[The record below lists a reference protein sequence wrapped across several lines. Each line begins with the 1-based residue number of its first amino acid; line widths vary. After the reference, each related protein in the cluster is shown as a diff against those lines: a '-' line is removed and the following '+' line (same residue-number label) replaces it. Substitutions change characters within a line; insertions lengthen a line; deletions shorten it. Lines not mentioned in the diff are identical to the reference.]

1 MRYVKTDDYDSF
13 VCLAGACPDTC
24 CAGWEIV
31 IDEHSLEAYGQRSQK
46 GDAFAKR
53 LARSVDWEESVF
65 RQTNRRCAFLEDN
78 DLCALYTAMGPE
90 ALCDTC
96 RNYPRHMEEFEG
108 LREYSLSLSCPEA
121 ARIILTG
128 EKPQSFL
135 TEEDD
140 TEDEIFDD
148 MDLLLFSQL
157 EDARAAM
164 FEILQDQTLKMQNK
178 KDLIVH
184 MAADIQRQI
193 DENEYFKIDET
204 IQNYKK
210 KENSFKIAKTARQD
224 KMTEFMQKKE
234 ELKELNHLERL
245 RPEWQ
250 ELLDAAEEMLFA
262 SGWEAYDRETE
273 DFETALETADWERM
287 EERLVLSLL
296 YTYFCGAVY
305 DGFIYAKAAL
315 TVFSARWI
323 RELVRVVWKQNGG
336 SISREDIIGIT
347 YRYAREIEHSDE
359 NLGELMEYLDG
370 RGSDSLCG

>member
-53 LARSVDWEESVF
+53 LARSVDWEKSAF

-128 EKPQSFL
+128 KNPQSFL

-140 TEDEIFDD
+140 IEDEIFDD

-210 KENSFKIAKTARQD
+210 KENSFKIEKTTKQD

-234 ELKELNHLERL
+234 ELKELNYLERL

-262 SGWEAYDRETE
+262 SGWEAYDRETV
-273 DFETALETADWERM
+273 DFEADLEAADWERM

-370 RGSDSLCG
+370 REYDVK

>member
-13 VCLAGACPDTC
+13 VCLAGGCPDTC

-31 IDEHSLEAYGQRSQK
+31 IDEHSLEAYAQRTK
-46 GDAFAKR
+46 AGDTFAGR

-121 ARIILTG
+121 VRIIFTG
-128 EKPQSFL
+128 KNPQSFL

-140 TEDEIFDD
+140 IEDEIFDD

-164 FEILQDQTLKMQNK
+164 FKILQDQTLKMQNK

-184 MAADIQRQI
+184 MAADIQRQM

-210 KENSFKIAKTARQD
+210 KENSFKIEKIARQD

-250 ELLDAAEEMLFA
+250 ELLDATEEMLFA

-370 RGSDSLCG
+370 REYDVK

>member
-31 IDEHSLEAYGQRSQK
+31 IDEDSLETYGQRTK
-46 GDAFAKR
+46 AGDVFAKR

-65 RQTNRRCAFLEDN
+65 RQTNRRCAFLEDD
-78 DLCALYTAMGPE
+78 DLCTLYTAMGPE

-121 ARIILTG
+121 ARLILTG
-128 EKPQSFL
+128 KKPQSFL

-140 TEDEIFDD
+140 IEDEIFDD

-164 FEILQDQTLKMQNK
+164 FEILQDETLHMQNK
-178 KDLIVH
+178 KALLIH

-210 KENSFKIAKTARQD
+210 KENNFKILEMTTPD
-224 KMTEFMQKKE
+224 KMTEFMQKKD
-234 ELKELNHLERL
+234 ELKELVHLERL

-250 ELLDAAEEMLFA
+250 QLLDAAEETLFA
-262 SGWEAYDRETE
+262 PGWEAYDRETE
-273 DFETALETADWERM
+273 SFEEALAAAGWEQM

-315 TVFSARWI
+315 AVFSDRWI

-336 SISREDIIGIT
+336 TVSQEDIIGIT

-359 NLGELMEYLDG
+359 NLGELMEYLDE
-370 RGSDSLCG
+370 REPDSLCG

>member
-121 ARIILTG
+121 ARLILTG

-135 TEEDD
+135 AE
-140 TEDEIFDD
+140 EDEIEDEVFDD

-157 EDARAAM
+157 EDVRAAM
-164 FEILQDQTLKMQNK
+164 FEILQDQTLKMQ
-178 KDLIVH
+178 
-184 MAADIQRQI
+184 
-193 DENEYFKIDET
+193 
-204 IQNYKK
+204 
-210 KENSFKIAKTARQD
+210 ENSFKIAKTARQD

>member
-210 KENSFKIAKTARQD
+210 KENSFKIAKTTKQD

-250 ELLDAAEEMLFA
+250 ELLDAAEELLFA
-262 SGWEAYDRETE
+262 PGWEAYDRETE

-359 NLGELMEYLDG
+359 NLGELMEYLD
-370 RGSDSLCG
+370 RREYDVK